1 VLCESVALESAR
13 LARASGNAIPIGEIP
28 IGEIKIDEIK
38 TNMKTNNDDHSHE
51 DQFPAPSSAFQH
63 WRRSILLV
71 AVCCFLALVT
81 ADLEAQTASSA
92 PAPPGATSSAQPA
105 AAPDAAPAPQ
115 TTGGPAPDQPAGQ
128 PPPDDSALFVF
139 KKQVQE
145 VVLHAIVV
153 DDQRRLV
160 TNLDRPAFT
169 AFEDGVPQATTA
181 FHRDDVPVALGIVI
195 DNSGSMREKRDK
207 VNQAVLNL
215 IRASGPRDET
225 FVVNFSQDS
234 YLDQDFTS
242 NVGLLQQAL
251 QKVSNRGSTALYDAI
266 VASAIHLKND
276 HRVERK
282 ILLVITDGR
291 DNASQQTLD
300 EAMRHLQGENGP
312 TLYAIGLLGDELH
325 QSDSGALK
333 SLAEVTGGVAYF
345 PKGLDEVEDITRTV
359 ARDIH
364 SQYTIAYKPTN
375 HSHAAK
381 YRVIEVKAQ
390 APGYHNLTVRTRTGY
405 YPGQAVR

>member
-1 VLCESVALESAR
+1 MQYRPLQYQSTQIQIEEAQIEEAQ
-13 LARASGNAIPIGEIP
+13 IGEAQF
-28 IGEIKIDEIK
+28 GEIHI
-38 TNMKTNNDDHSHE
+38 NMKINHNDHSQE
-51 DQFPAPSSAFQH
+51 QQFPAPSSAFQR

-71 AVCCFLALVT
+71 AVCCVLALIT
-81 ADLEAQTASSA
+81 AEVEAQTASSTPA
-92 PAPPGATSSAQPA
+92 PADATSVAQPTPA
-105 AAPDAAPAPQ
+105 SNATPAPQ
-115 TTGGPAPDQPAGQ
+115 ATSGSADQPAGQ

-160 TNLDRPAFT
+160 TTLDRPAFT

-242 NVGLLQQAL
+242 NIGLLQQAL
-251 QKVSNRGSTALYDAI
+251 QKVSTKGSTALYDAI

-276 HRVERK
+276 PRLERK

-291 DNASQQTLD
+291 DNASQQTLA
-300 EAMRHLQGENGP
+300 EAARHLQGENGP
-312 TLYAIGLLGDELH
+312 TLYAIGLLGDELKP
-325 QSDSGALK
+325 SDSGALK
-333 SLAEVTGGVAYF
+333 SLAEATGGVAYF
-345 PKGLDEVEDITRTV
+345 PKSLDEVEDIARTV

-390 APGYHNLTVRTRTGY
+390 ARGYHNLTVRTRTGY

>member
-1 VLCESVALESAR
+1 MSHGSEVK
-13 LARASGNAIPIGEIP
+13 N
-28 IGEIKIDEIK
+28 
-38 TNMKTNNDDHSHE
+38 TMKTTNRVDDDKPNQKH
-51 DQFPAPSSAFQH
+51 FPASCTAFQQ
-63 WRRSILLV
+63 RSSMMLMLIV
-71 AVCCFLALVT
+71 MCFFPALA
-81 ADLEAQTASSA
+81 APSAEGQTPSPV
-92 PAPPGATSSAQPA
+92 PAPPASTSTAQPSTT
-105 AAPDAAPAPQ
+105 PDVAPAPQ
-115 TTGGPAPDQPAGQ
+115 TSGTTAEEQPVGQ
-128 PPPDDSALFVF
+128 PPVDDGTVFVF

-215 IRASGPRDET
+215 IRASNPRDET

-242 NVGLLQQAL
+242 DVSLLQQAL
-251 QKVSNRGSTALYDAI
+251 QKVSTKGSTALYDAI
-266 VASAIHLKND
+266 VASAVHLKND
-276 HRVERK
+276 NRVERR

-291 DNASQQTLD
+291 DNASQQTLA

-312 TLYAIGLLGDELH
+312 TLYAIGLLGDELKP
-325 QSDSGALK
+325 SDNGALK
-333 SLAEVTGGVAYF
+333 SLAEVTGGVAFF
-345 PKGLDEVEDITRTV
+345 PKSLDAVDDIARTV

-364 SQYTIAYKPTN
+364 SQYTLAYKPTN
-375 HSHAAK
+375 HSHTAK
-381 YRVIEVKAQ
+381 YRVIEVRAQ
-390 APGYHNLTVRTRTGY
+390 ARGYHNLSVRTRTGY
-405 YPGQAVR
+405 YPGEAVH

>member
-1 VLCESVALESAR
+1 
-13 LARASGNAIPIGEIP
+13 
-28 IGEIKIDEIK
+28 
-38 TNMKTNNDDHSHE
+38 MKTRNHPNHGSNKS
-51 DQFPAPSSAFQH
+51 QFPMPSTALQQWHGRIALVGMCFFLILITLDVEGQTPSS
-63 WRRSILLV
+63 I
-71 AVCCFLALVT
+71 
-81 ADLEAQTASSA
+81 
-92 PAPPGATSSAQPA
+92 PAPPTAADVARTAPATE
-105 AAPDAAPAPQ
+105 AAPAPQ
-115 TTGGPAPDQPAGQ
+115 TTDATAPDSPAGQ

-160 TNLDRPAFT
+160 TSLDRPSFT

-195 DNSGSMREKRDK
+195 DNSGSMREKREK
-207 VNQAVLNL
+207 INQAVLNL
-215 IRASGPRDET
+215 IRASNPKDET

-242 NVGLLQQAL
+242 DIGLLQQAL
-251 QKVSNRGSTALYDAI
+251 QKASTKGSTALYDAI
-266 VASAIHLKND
+266 VASALHLKND
-276 HRVERK
+276 NRVERR

-291 DNASQQTLD
+291 DNASQQTLA

-325 QSDSGALK
+325 QSDSGALQ

-345 PKGLDEVEDITRTV
+345 PKSLDEVEDITRTV

-390 APGYHNLTVRTRTGY
+390 AHGYRNLTVRTRTGY

>member
-1 VLCESVALESAR
+1 
-13 LARASGNAIPIGEIP
+13 
-28 IGEIKIDEIK
+28 
-38 TNMKTNNDDHSHE
+38 MKTNDNDHSHE
-51 DQFPAPSSAFQH
+51 EQFPAPDTAFER

-71 AVCCFLALVT
+71 AVCCFLALIT
-81 ADLEAQTASSA
+81 AEVEAQNTPAV
-92 PAPPGATSSAQPA
+92 PAPPEATSVAQSASTSGA
-105 AAPDAAPAPQ
+105 RPDPQ
-115 TTGGPAPDQPAGQ
+115 ASGGPAPDQPGGQ
-128 PPPDDSALFVF
+128 PPDDSALFVF

-160 TNLDRPAFT
+160 TTLDRPAFT

-195 DNSGSMREKRDK
+195 DNSGSMREKREK

-276 HRVERK
+276 NRVERK

-312 TLYAIGLLGDELH
+312 TLYAIGLLGDEL
-325 QSDSGALK
+325 QPSDSGALK

-345 PKGLDEVEDITRTV
+345 PKSLDQVDDIARTV

-375 HSHAAK
+375 HSHNAK

-390 APGYHNLTVRTRTGY
+390 ARGYRNLTVRTRTGY
-405 YPGQAVR
+405 YPGQALR

>member
-1 VLCESVALESAR
+1 MKSEKMKR
-13 LARASGNAIPIGEIP
+13 Q
-28 IGEIKIDEIK
+28 KIK
-38 TNMKTNNDDHSHE
+38 TNDTTPRGSRDEEKFGLSTACQPWRGSMMPVATCLFLTLITLNVEGQTTLS
-51 DQFPAPSSAFQH
+51 FPPPA
-63 WRRSILLV
+63 
-71 AVCCFLALVT
+71 
-81 ADLEAQTASSA
+81 SA
-92 PAPPGATSSAQPA
+92 PGVAQPA
-105 AAPDAAPAPQ
+105 ASDPATAPQ
-115 TTGGPAPDQPAGQ
+115 SNSKTAPEQPAGQ
-128 PPPDDSALFVF
+128 PPADDSALFVF

-153 DDQRRLV
+153 DEQRRLV
-160 TNLDRPAFT
+160 TTLDRPAFT

-181 FHRDDVPVALGIVI
+181 FHRDDIPVALGIVI

-215 IRASGPRDET
+215 IRASNSRDET

-242 NVGLLQQAL
+242 NIGLLQQAL
-251 QKVSNRGSTALYDAI
+251 QKVSTKGSTALYDAI

-276 HRVERK
+276 NRVERR
-282 ILLVITDGR
+282 ILLVVTDGR
-291 DNASQQTLD
+291 DNASQQTLA

-312 TLYAIGLLGDELH
+312 TLYAIGLLGDELQ
-325 QSDSGALK
+325 QSDSGALM
-333 SLAEVTGGVAYF
+333 SLAKVTGGAAFF
-345 PKGLDEVEDITRTV
+345 PKSLNEVDDIARTV

-390 APGYHNLTVRTRTGY
+390 APGYRSLTVRTRTGY
-405 YPGQAVR
+405 YPGQALR

>member
-1 VLCESVALESAR
+1 MKINH
-13 LARASGNAIPIGEIP
+13 NA
-28 IGEIKIDEIK
+28 
-38 TNMKTNNDDHSHE
+38 HSHE
-51 DQFPAPSSAFQH
+51 QQFPTPSSAFQR
-63 WRRSILLV
+63 WRRSILPV
-71 AVCCFLALVT
+71 AVCCLLALVT
-81 ADLEAQTASSA
+81 AEVEAQTASSL
-92 PAPPGATSSAQPA
+92 PTSSDAASLAQPA
-105 AAPDAAPAPQ
+105 PASNATPDPQ
-115 TTGGPAPDQPAGQ
+115 ATGGPASDQPAGQ

-215 IRASGPRDET
+215 IRASSPRDET

-251 QKVSNRGSTALYDAI
+251 QKVSTKGSTALYDAI

-276 HRVERK
+276 NRVERK

-291 DNASQQTLD
+291 DNASQQTLA
-300 EAMRHLQGENGP
+300 EAARHLQGENGP

-345 PKGLDEVEDITRTV
+345 PKSLDEVDEIARTV

-375 HSHAAK
+375 HSRNAK

-390 APGYHNLTVRTRTGY
+390 ARGYHNLTVRTRTGY

>member
-1 VLCESVALESAR
+1 MKRQKMKMNDANH
-13 LARASGNAIPIGEIP
+13 SGSR
-28 IGEIKIDEIK
+28 DEEK
-38 TNMKTNNDDHSHE
+38 FGLST
-51 DQFPAPSSAFQH
+51 AFQP
-63 WRRSILLV
+63 WRGSMVLV
-71 AVCCFLALVT
+71 ATCLILTLITLNV
-81 ADLEAQTASSA
+81 EGQTTLSFPPPASA
-92 PAPPGATSSAQPA
+92 PGVAQPA
-105 AAPDAAPAPQ
+105 ASDPATAPQ
-115 TTGGPAPDQPAGQ
+115 SNSTTAQEQPASQ
-128 PPPDDSALFVF
+128 PPADDSALFVF

-153 DDQRRLV
+153 DEQRRLV
-160 TNLDRPAFT
+160 TTLDRPAFT

-181 FHRDDVPVALGIVI
+181 FHRDDIPVALGIVI

-215 IRASGPRDET
+215 IRASNPRDET

-242 NVGLLQQAL
+242 NIGLLQQAL
-251 QKVSNRGSTALYDAI
+251 QKVSTKGSTALYDAI

-276 HRVERK
+276 NRVERR

-291 DNASQQTLD
+291 DNASQQTLA
-300 EAMRHLQGENGP
+300 EAMRHLQGENCP
-312 TLYAIGLLGDELH
+312 TLYAIGLLGDELQ
-325 QSDSGALK
+325 QSDSGALM
-333 SLAEVTGGVAYF
+333 SLANVTGGVAFF
-345 PKGLDEVEDITRTV
+345 PKSLNEVDDIARTV

-390 APGYHNLTVRTRTGY
+390 ARGYRSLTVRTRTGY
-405 YPGQAVR
+405 YPGQALR